1 MKGVLQNYSVLMSV
15 YYKEK
20 PEWIRQS
27 IESMLNQTIITNDFI
42 IIKDGKLTNELD
54 DVISE
59 YYEKYPDI
67 FHIIELENNV
77 GLGTALAIGVEE
89 CKNELIARMDS
100 DDISIKDRCER
111 QLEKF
116 REQPELDVIGS
127 NIAEFIDDINNVQAY
142 RILPQT
148 DEEIK
153 KFARRRNP
161 FGHPSVMLKKSKVLE
176 AGNYRSCYLVED
188 YDMWVRMIENGANC
202 YNFEEILVFMRI
214 SEDFYKR
221 RGGIKYLNSILKFKK
236 EQFNNGFYSK
246 KDFIVS
252 SFAHI
257 VMCLMPNKMR
267 DLLYRK
273 VLRKKP
279 NIKGRAHEKEDKCN
293 YVT

>member
-1 MKGVLQNYSVLMSV
+1 MNEILQNYSVLMSV
-15 YYKEK
+15 YYREK
-20 PEWIRQS
+20 PEWLRQS
-27 IESMLNQTIITNDFI
+27 IESMLDQTIVTNDFV
-42 IIKDGKLTNELD
+42 IIKDGKLTNQLD
-54 DVISE
+54 EIIDE
-59 YYEKYPDI
+59 YCEKFPNI
-67 FHIIELENNV
+67 FHIIELEENV
-77 GLGTALAIGVEE
+77 GLGPALAIGVEE

-100 DDISIKDRCER
+100 DDISIKERCER
-111 QLEKF
+111 QLKKF

-127 NIAEFIDDINNVQAY
+127 NIAEFIGDINNVQAY

-161 FGHPSVMLKKSKVLE
+161 FGHPSVMLKKSKVLD
-176 AGNYRSCYLVED
+176 AGNYRSYYLVED

-221 RGGIKYLNSILKFKK
+221 RGGIKYLSSILKFKK

-246 KDFIVS
+246 KDFIIS

-273 VLRKKP
+273 VLRKK
-279 NIKGRAHEKEDKCN
+279 
-293 YVT
+293 

>member
-176 AGNYRSCYLVED
+176 AGNYRSYYLVED